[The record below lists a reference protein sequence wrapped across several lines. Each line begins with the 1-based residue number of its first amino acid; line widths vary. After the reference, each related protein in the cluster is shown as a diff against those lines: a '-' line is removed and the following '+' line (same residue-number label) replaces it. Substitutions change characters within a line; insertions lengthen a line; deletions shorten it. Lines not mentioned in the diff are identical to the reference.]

1 MTLILEYHRKI
12 FHHRNRI
19 DRCDICSAQSDLAA
33 IHIIKTCCQ
42 IRHCTLTTAGPTSA
56 VTCPGKLCSKGN
68 IPKDRFSWFISKSYM
83 FKCNVISIRL
93 ILFLLLLFP
102 IILDSFQPI
111 HLQIYC
117 KQFAIFA
124 IAPES
129 GSYSLDAAIRK
140 RIYENNVV

>member
-19 DRCDICSAQSDLAA
+19 DRCDICSTQSDPSA

-42 IRHCTLTTAGPTSA
+42 IRHCTLTTAGWSDK
-56 VTCPGKLCSKGN
+56 CCHLSLLCSKGN

-111 HLQIYC
+111 HLRSTANSS
-117 KQFAIFA
+117 AIFA